1 VSARSGPARREEI
14 EDQVPTYGYR
24 CQQCG
29 EEFDV
34 WQRMSDEAKA
44 DCPACGAAG
53 KRLFFPAGIVFK
65 GSGFYKT
72 DSRKSSDGASK
83 TSSPSTSTTKS
94 GSGSGSDSTAPPAS
108 TPSSSS
114 GSSGSDSGSTSSS
127 STAAAAAD

>member
-1 VSARSGPARREEI
+1 
-14 EDQVPTYGYR
+14 VPTYGYR
-24 CQQCG
+24 CQECG

-44 DCPACGAAG
+44 ACPACGAAG

-72 DSRKSSDGASK
+72 DSRKSSDGAAKPS
-83 TSSPSTSTTKS
+83 TPSTPSTSTTKT
-94 GSGSGSDSTAPPAS
+94 GSGSGSTTPPAS
-108 TPSSSS
+108 TSSGSS
-114 GSSGSDSGSTSSS
+114 GSSGSDSGSASSS